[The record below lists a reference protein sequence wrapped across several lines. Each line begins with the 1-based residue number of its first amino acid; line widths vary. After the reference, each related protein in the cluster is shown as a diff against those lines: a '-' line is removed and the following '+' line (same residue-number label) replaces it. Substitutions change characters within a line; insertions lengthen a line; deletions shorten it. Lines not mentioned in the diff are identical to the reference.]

1 MEEIKTEDWWIYK
14 NDDKALDDIK
24 DKKPNWRD
32 NTKPTHN
39 ADAFIASN
47 KEIIDAVNASIY
59 LRRPLLVTGEP
70 GIGKSSLA
78 KSIAKDLKVGKPLHW
93 QVTSKS
99 VLKDA
104 LYSYDALARL
114 YDIQMITKQKEN
126 LNEAEEITTDGKMD
140 KPRENSDSIEKY
152 LKLGVL
158 GEAFLSKKRKVILID
173 EIDKSD
179 IDLPNDLLHIF
190 EEQEF
195 IIDEVKRTNKSLKID
210 GYTIPK
216 SGKVKCKKD
225 FPIIIMTSNGD
236 REFPSAF
243 LRRCISVK
251 IELPK
256 DKIGFLKKMVINHFK
271 EDGKDFKIEDGDDI
285 DKIIKYFVDLKEKGL
300 RTNDQ
305 LLNAVYMVLNIG
317 DMTFDKFKEDFEN
330 TISKEIG

>member
-1 MEEIKTEDWWIYK
+1 MEKIETEDWWIYK
-14 NDDKALDDIK
+14 NADKSLADIK
-24 DKKPNWRD
+24 EKKPKWRD
-32 NTKPTHN
+32 NTKPNHN
-39 ADAFIASN
+39 ANAFIVFN

-78 KSIAKDLKVGKPLHW
+78 KSIAKDLNVGQPLHW
-93 QVTSKS
+93 QITSKS
-99 VLKDA
+99 TLKDA

-114 YDIQMITKQKEN
+114 YNIQMIAKEN
-126 LNEAEEITTDGKMD
+126 QTEDSD
-140 KPRENSDSIEKY
+140 KIDKY

-158 GEAFLSKKRKVILID
+158 GKAFLSKKRKVILID

-195 IIDEVKRTNKSLKID
+195 IIDEVKRISKSVKID
-210 GYTIPK
+210 GKRIPK
-216 SGKVKCKKD
+216 SGKIKCKKD
-225 FPIIIMTSNGD
+225 FPIIIMTSNGE
-236 REFPSAF
+236 REFPPAF

-256 DKIGFLKKMVINHFK
+256 NKEEKIDILKQMVENHFK
-271 EDGKDFKIEDGDDI
+271 EENEDFIIEEHDDI
-285 DKIIKYFVDLKEKGL
+285 YKVIEYFIDLKEKGL

-317 DMTFDKFKEDFEN
+317 DMTFDKFKKDFEN
-330 TISKEIG
+330 TISRAID